1 MKDKNKF
8 FKDIVL
14 RIAEQSECISRKVG
28 AIITIE
34 DRIVGE
40 GWNSPPKKCLPSDCV
55 RCNSQDHVS
64 GAHLERALCQHAEQ
78 GAIATA
84 AYLGISIKGGT
95 IYCTTKPCAQC
106 AALIVH
112 SGIKKVYYIEDY
124 VSNYTDL
131 IFERG
136 EIIYQK
142 IQ

>member
-14 RIAEQSECISRKVG
+14 RIADQSECLSRKVG

-34 DRIVGE
+34 DRIVAE
-40 GWNSPPKKCLPSDCV
+40 GWNSPPKKCLPTDCM
-55 RCNSQDHVS
+55 RCNAPDHVS
-64 GAHLERALCQHAEQ
+64 GKHLEKALCQHAEQ

-84 AYLGISIKGGT
+84 AYLGISIKGGVM
-95 IYCTTKPCAQC
+95 YCTTKPCAQC

-112 SGIKKVYYIEDY
+112 SGIKEVLYIEDY
-124 VSNYTDL
+124 DSNYTSL

-136 EIIYQK
+136 NVFYQ
-142 IQ
+142 IL

>member
-14 RIAEQSECISRKVG
+14 RIAEQSECISRKFG

-84 AYLGISIKGGT
+84 AYLGISIKGGS

-112 SGIKKVYYIEDY
+112 SGIKEVYYIEDY